1 MALHLFTLI
10 IFIMKIS
17 FGDVLSGI
25 GVVGDVASGVLGLNA
40 QQKANEANIALAREQ
55 MQWQE
60 KMWNKQ
66 NEYNTPSAQMER
78 FRAAGINPYLAMTS
92 MQSGNSSTL
101 PAVSS
106 LPQVHPE
113 DYSFVGNTLG
123 RAADIAMKKEQVA
136 GLQMDNKAK
145 AIGLLHEN
153 ERLLLELEEKRSHL
167 RKEGKETEALDAQI
181 YALETSNKY
190 LVGSLEAKSETDRL
204 TNIRLDLENE
214 YQKLVNKGADLDNI
228 LKEKLQPLQ
237 VQQLEEIIKNIK
249 VDTKLKGAQAGLA
262 VAQAA
267 LAKAQEK
274 GIQLDNFVKDHIK
287 NYAMMQAS
295 YEEQTARYNR
305 DAAKS
310 GAELIQQQNEAY
322 GTNTTFERIGSAIGS
337 AFSVALTYAI
347 AKGTRGPKPMGKIGF
362 TQY

>member
-1 MALHLFTLI
+1 MGL
-10 IFIMKIS
+10 S

-78 FRAAGINPYLAMTS
+78 FRAAGINPYMAMTN

-106 LPQVHPE
+106 PPQVHPE
-113 DYSFVGNTLG
+113 DYSFVGDTLG
-123 RAADIAMKKEQVA
+123 RAADIAMKKEQVS

-153 ERLLLELEEKRSHL
+153 ERLLLELEEKRADL
-167 RKEGKETEALDAQI
+167 KNKGKETDFLDSQIFALQ
-181 YALETSNKY
+181 TSNKY
-190 LVGSLEAKSETDRL
+190 LVGSLEAKSESDRL
-204 TNIRLDLENE
+204 TNIRLDLENKHQE
-214 YQKLVNKGADLDNI
+214 LINTGQNLDNI
-228 LKEKLQPLQ
+228 LKQKMQPLQ
-237 VQQLEEIIKNIK
+237 IKQLEEIIKNIK

-274 GIQLDNFVKDHIK
+274 GIQIDNFVKDHIK

-295 YEEQTARYNR
+295 YDEQTARYNR

-310 GAELIQQQNEAY
+310 GAELIQKQNEY
-322 GTNTTFERIGSAIGS
+322 YEGNTWWERAGSAIGS

-347 AKGTRGPKPMGKIGF
+347 MKGAKGPKPMGKIGF
-362 TQY
+362 TQ